1 VIHQSRASPPLTLQS
16 LFAIASNSKLF
27 TAVAVGLLIENHTRL
42 PNGELLA
49 WDTKVK
55 DVLPEWQLMD
65 EYASDHVD
73 VVDLL
78 SEWDVG
84 TGADAEICDRAC
96 PGTTM
101 RKGERRLRSWCGA
114 LAQTRLPCHVCNGA
128 AAPLHPLRPY
138 PGRKAPLPTC
148 VS

>member
-1 VIHQSRASPPLTLQS
+1 MVPPADLQS

-27 TAVAVGLLIENHTRL
+27 TALSVGLLIENHTRL

-78 SEWDVG
+78 SEWG
-84 TGADAEICDRAC
+84 
-96 PGTTM
+96 
-101 RKGERRLRSWCGA
+101 
-114 LAQTRLPCHVCNGA
+114 
-128 AAPLHPLRPY
+128 
-138 PGRKAPLPTC
+138 
-148 VS
+148 

>member
-1 VIHQSRASPPLTLQS
+1 VVPPADLQS
-16 LFAIASNSKLF
+16 LFA
-27 TAVAVGLLIENHTRL
+27 RL

-78 SEWDVG
+78 SEWG
-84 TGADAEICDRAC
+84 
-96 PGTTM
+96 
-101 RKGERRLRSWCGA
+101 
-114 LAQTRLPCHVCNGA
+114 
-128 AAPLHPLRPY
+128 
-138 PGRKAPLPTC
+138 
-148 VS
+148 